1 MVYASLTTGPQQN
14 EQIYL
19 QNHANRVLFTFANLG
34 LQKGVGGVGKNSFAP
49 QFSVTDRNQSSR
61 ANWIVTDRN
70 QSSRANWIVTDR
82 NQSSRANW
90 IVTDR
95 NQSSRANWIVP
106 LFSSKAKKT
115 QIAVEKQTWS
125 ITLCVLPGY
134 PLAYLAHQTALLKL
148 QVHVTLQLV
157 CG

>member
-49 QFSVTDRNQSSR
+49 QFS
-61 ANWIVTDRN
+61 VTDRN

>member
-49 QFSVTDRNQSSR
+49 QFS
-61 ANWIVTDRN
+61 
-70 QSSRANWIVTDR
+70 
-82 NQSSRANW
+82 
-90 IVTDR
+90 VTDR

>member
-90 IVTDR
+90 IV
-95 NQSSRANWIVP
+95 P

-125 ITLCVLPGY
+125 TTLCVLPGY